1 MRCSSLSHPGR
12 LHLILSKPL
21 SGLACQGFSFAK
33 KAFKKAAFGL
43 RRPFFLEKVADK
55 IIDLLDSKSPALRSS
70 VGLDA
75 HFFGLLRRWLPRGI
89 YHRLL
94 YALLPGIH
102 RWGTGIRDEE
112 KGDSF
117 ANKSRKYSDK

>member
-1 MRCSSLSHPGR
+1 MMYAMASLITPPN
-12 LHLILSKPL
+12 LPP
-21 SGLACQGFSFAK
+21 FA
-33 KAFKKAAFGL
+33 AQ
-43 RRPFFLEKVADK
+43 R
-55 IIDLLDSKSPALRSS
+55 
-70 VGLDA
+70 
-75 HFFGLLRRWLPRGI
+75 
-89 YHRLL
+89 RLL